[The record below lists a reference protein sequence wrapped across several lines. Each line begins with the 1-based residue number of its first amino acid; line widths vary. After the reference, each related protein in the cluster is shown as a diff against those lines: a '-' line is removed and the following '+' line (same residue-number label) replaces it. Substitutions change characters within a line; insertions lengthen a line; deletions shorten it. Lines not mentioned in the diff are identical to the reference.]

1 MIIANR
7 NFNGGTHVM
16 AIINLTPD
24 SFWQGSRVAADN
36 ALAAAER
43 AVEEGAELLDI
54 GAQSTRP
61 DKPREDRRT
70 SS

>member
-1 MIIANR
+1 
-7 NFNGGTHVM
+7 M

-61 DKPREDRRT
+61 GYTEVMPPCV
-70 SS
+70 